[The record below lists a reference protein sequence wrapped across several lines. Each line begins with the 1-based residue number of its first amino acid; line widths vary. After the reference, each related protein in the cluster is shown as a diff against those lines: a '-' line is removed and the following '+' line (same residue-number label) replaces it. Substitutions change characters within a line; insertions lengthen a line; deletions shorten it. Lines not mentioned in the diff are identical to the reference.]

1 MADENI
7 FGNEQKTPD
16 GVTAPPTPPTLP
28 DSVKDLVGD
37 GKKYATVEKALEAL
51 AHSQNHIAKLE
62 QEARERAAQL
72 ESAVSVEKLHE
83 TVQEL
88 LAKERETHVPAAVD
102 EAALSGLLDRALTQR
117 EQAALAQKNQ
127 DAVVTALRNKFGD
140 KAQEVYEGKAKE
152 LGVSV
157 ADLNAMARKSSAA
170 VLTYFDV
177 KAAPGIPAR
186 PGSSVNTDAIA
197 LNKPPVEKPKSPMYG
212 EGSIKDSW
220 EYAKRQVMS
229 RLNQE

>member
-7 FGNEQKTPD
+7 FDNTSTDPQN
-16 GVTAPPTPPTLP
+16 VVVPPNQPTLP
-28 DSVKDLVGD
+28 DSVKDLVGP
-37 GKKYATVEKALEAL
+37 GKKYASVEIALEAL

-72 ESAVSVEKLHE
+72 EQVMSVEKVHE

-88 LAKERETHVPAAVD
+88 LKKERETHVPATVD

-127 DAVVTALRNKFGD
+127 DAVVSALRAKYGD
-140 KAQEVYEGKAKE
+140 KAQEVYEGKANE

-157 ADLNAMARKSSAA
+157 ADLNLMARKSSTA

-177 KAAPGIPAR
+177 KPVSGVPSR
-186 PGSSVNTDAIA
+186 PGSTINTEAFVH
-197 LNKPPVEKPKSPMYG
+197 NKPPVEKPKSPMYG

-220 EYAKRQVMS
+220 EYAKQRVMN